1 MTGHPIDELRRLAS
15 ELDYPELHVA
25 PFRIGASETAWTLF
39 LDAHEQAMRR
49 APSIA
54 SPAEHRINLV
64 LEALHEIA
72 GAS

>member
-1 MTGHPIDELRRLAS
+1 MTGEPIEVLRRLAAD
-15 ELDYPELHVA
+15 LAYPELRVA
-25 PFRIGASETAWTLF
+25 PFRISSSEPAWTLF

-54 SPAEHRINLV
+54 SPAEHRINL
-64 LEALHEIA
+64 ALDTLLQIA